1 MVENYWYKPIKTNS
15 ILNPMNPIS
24 DILAKSPVNGGTN
37 LIDHLTQVAAVIAKF
52 AVELGFEVRTAIYG
66 AYLHDIGKAHPLFQA
81 RLFGKF
87 DKTQLPFR
95 HEIASIFF
103 LQAFDK
109 TLWLDLIDIIIAH
122 HRSPINDVRKQGLLD
137 MIEMEGVD
145 EVFEFHSAGWDE
157 WSPSAIN
164 ILNELGIIIDK
175 ISLDQAFDA
184 FSFAIEH
191 CEAKKL
197 NWSRWKGLLV
207 GADHLASALVDSSYK
222 ISEKLFK
229 SPDTSF
235 FNSEQRKSNI
245 YPLSLVDTN
254 DSKKHTLVVAPTG
267 AGKTDFLIKRCKGR
281 IFYTLPFQAS
291 INAMYERLKSNCPK
305 DTDIRLLHAAS
316 SVVVNNNSYE
326 EKALQPMIGSSI
338 KVLTPHQLAAL
349 ICGTRGFETIALDIE
364 GCDVIL
370 DEIHSYSDV
379 AQSMVLEIIKVLIK
393 LKCNIHLGSATMP
406 SDLISKIIDLLGG
419 KNAVFQVNLK
429 EDELKTFDRHKIIK
443 HENETSA
450 FQILE
455 EAIAN
460 KEKILIVSNRVDIAQ
475 KRYSELKE
483 KFKEIPILLLHSR
496 FRRIDRSSLENELI
510 TKFNDRNK
518 LPGSCIVISTQV
530 VEVSLDISFDVMITD
545 SAPLDSLIQRFGRIN
560 RVRFSDTIKN
570 KTIKNIH
577 VIAPPDSTRDCL
589 PYKKE
594 LVDKS
599 FELLPNNDVLHETD
613 IQKLIDCVYP
623 EIQILPIDVH
633 LAWDNDQFLLTE
645 LCHLPK
651 ATLLEMLNI
660 DSATCIRFSDQEL
673 YESGKL
679 EDRLGLEIPVPRSV
693 MFRKFTNYGKSD
705 YGNKPLIV
713 DDKLYDAE
721 IGLQWTEIEQFI

>member
-24 DILAKSPVNGGTN
+24 DILAKSPVNGGTK

-52 AVELGFEVRTAIYG
+52 AAELGFEVRTAIYG
-66 AYLHDIGKAHPLFQA
+66 AYLHDIGKAHPIFQA

-95 HEIASIFF
+95 HEIASVFF

-109 TLWLDLIDIIIAH
+109 TLWSDLIDIIIAH

-145 EVFEFHSAGWDE
+145 EVFEFHSEGWEE
-157 WSPSAIN
+157 WSPSAIS

-207 GADHLASALVDSSYK
+207 GADHLASALVDSSYT

-235 FNSEQRKSNI
+235 FNSDQRKSNI
-245 YPLSLVDTN
+245 YPLSLVETN

-316 SVVVNNNSYE
+316 SIVVNNNSYE

-419 KNAVFQVNLK
+419 KNAVFQVNLN

-460 KEKILIVSNRVDIAQ
+460 NEKILIVSNRVAVAQ

-560 RVRFSDTIKN
+560 RVRSSDTIKN

-613 IQKLIDCVYP
+613 IQKLIDQVYP

-633 LAWDNDQFLLTE
+633 LAWDNNQFLLTE

-660 DSATCIRFSDQEL
+660 DSATCIRFSDREL

-679 EDRLGLEIPVPRSV
+679 EDRLALEIPVPRSV
-693 MFRKFTNYGKSD
+693 MFRKITNYGKSD